1 MAYVQTHS
9 VKAAAYAC
17 GYSPRM
23 AYRTL
28 TALYKRES
36 LNGIVEAVWHFRRVL
51 EEDVVAR

>member
-51 EEDVVAR
+51 EEDVVAS